1 MGLLVVVI
9 QDERFHY
16 DYVLESGWGL
26 LYLVLVTVPLVR
38 LAVRPGSP
46 VALAQLGLVTL
57 VVLIG
62 AVWGGSWAQGWNG
75 LALAVTAGL
84 LTWLGPRQRLRWGRV
99 DLPLSF
105 LALLGLPAVVA
116 YGAPLVGNTSDDE
129 VTNGVSHYPMQASLA
144 LALVAL
150 AALAAVTSSR
160 LPAWT
165 AAFCGCW
172 LGLESIVYPRRRG
185 EPRYRRG
192 SLHRRL
198 ERAAARRG
206 NEPPAP
212 PKRRAR
218 GSRVHVKSVV
228 LRSSSCPRHLF
239 G

>member
-38 LAVRPGSP
+38 LAVRPGAP

-62 AVWGGSWAQGWNG
+62 AGGGSWAQGWNG
-75 LALAVTAGL
+75 LALAVTAWL

-129 VTNGVSHYPMQASLA
+129 VTNGVSHYPTQASLA

-150 AALAAVTSSR
+150 ASLAAVTSSR

-172 LGLESIVYPRRRG
+172 LGLESIVYPDVAA
-185 EPRYRRG
+185 
-192 SLHRRL
+192 SLGTVGGAFTVGWSVL
-198 ERAAARRG
+198 LLAVERAAG
-206 NEPPAP
+206 PAEAS
-212 PKRRAR
+212 RAR
-218 GSRVHVKSVV
+218 LAR
-228 LRSSSCPRHLF
+228 PREIRRPAI
-239 G
+239 